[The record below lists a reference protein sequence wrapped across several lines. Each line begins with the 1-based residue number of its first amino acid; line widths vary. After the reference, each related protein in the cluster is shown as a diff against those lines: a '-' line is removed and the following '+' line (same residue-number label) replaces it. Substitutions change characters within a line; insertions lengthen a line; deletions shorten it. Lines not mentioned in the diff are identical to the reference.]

1 MEYEKLSRALDD
13 LHSRFEQIPLGNSD
27 FQEEHFVIADAL
39 TPTRAYR
46 QICLQLQANL
56 NALREAY
63 YEQKRTEIKIAQLR
77 SDPAVN
83 EFDKQLQQID
93 IEELRWKLKDLRL
106 RVKNFNHSVQLLTGH
121 LERFPRFTRKQFEA
135 GEQEYYELHLGNQ
148 LAGVVGAKKDLLNIN
163 QGVSRVLPSKN
174 NDKDLLNG

>member
-1 MEYEKLSRALDD
+1 MKYEKLSSALDD

-63 YEQKRTEIKIAQLR
+63 YEQKRTEVKLAQLR
-77 SDPAVN
+77 NEPSEN
-83 EFDKQLQQID
+83 EFDYQLQQID
-93 IEELRWKLKDLRL
+93 IEELCWKLKDLQL
-106 RVKNFNHSVQLLTGH
+106 RVKNINHSVKLLTGH
-121 LERFPRFTRKQFEA
+121 LERFPRFTREQFEA
-135 GEQEYYELHLGNQ
+135 GEREYYEIHLSNQ
-148 LAGVVGAKKDLLNIN
+148 LNGMVGAKKDLLNIS
-163 QGVSRVLPSKN
+163 QGVSQILPLN
-174 NDKDLLNG
+174 NIQKELLND